1 MAAKQPGPPCDPAG
15 DTEWVDV
22 ALRAV
27 ELRLGIELIAVDADD
42 PDECL
47 YGMDTLDR
55 VADADDPDPATLMPL
70 EEVGLTVA
78 QWAELAAIEG
88 RLAIRIVAYDRR
100 ADAVVYGGDVVDDA
114 VARCGGG

>member
-1 MAAKQPGPPCDPAG
+1 
-15 DTEWVDV
+15 
-22 ALRAV
+22 
-27 ELRLGIELIAVDADD
+27 VDADA

-55 VADADDPDPATLMPL
+55 VAEEGDLDPATLVPM

-78 QWAELAAIEG
+78 QWAELAVIEA

-100 ADAVVYGGDVVDDA
+100 ADTVVYGGDVLDDA
-114 VARCGGG
+114 VERCKDE